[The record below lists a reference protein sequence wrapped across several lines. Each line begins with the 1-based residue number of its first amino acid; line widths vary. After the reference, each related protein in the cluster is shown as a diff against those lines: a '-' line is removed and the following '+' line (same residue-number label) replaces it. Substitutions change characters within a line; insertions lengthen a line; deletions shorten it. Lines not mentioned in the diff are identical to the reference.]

1 MPYQEDGTSTTGCKI
16 MAVPASGEY
25 LVKAFSYEGRD
36 PSSPKTSLGYQPVNG
51 IVDFDELSSLL
62 TRANRQGSTLKPTIM
77 GFADARDE
85 VKIGSLTHGDYI
97 ASKPFCSITAST
109 QPKAIRTLL
118 NRTDTGSGFL
128 NRWVFAGG
136 PPKEREVIGGSHSST
151 SVNLDEAIAKLKIV
165 RGWGATTRS
174 ITLEPDALEL
184 LTRFY
189 KDMVFPLQ
197 RKDESDLLKRLD
209 LLFKKLI
216 LLFAINSRKNTVS
229 SDEVV
234 IAINLWEYVLECYG
248 ILNDNIGVTH
258 SQEIAQEILRHIKRH
273 WDKTG
278 RGCSARDINRYT
290 ARKNYSPEQIKKAL
304 DVMVALDWIEL
315 DKPKTQVG
323 RPTIRY
329 KAVGE

>member
-1 MPYQEDGTSTTGCKI
+1 
-16 MAVPASGEY
+16 MA
-25 LVKAFSYEGRD
+25 L
-36 PSSPKTSLGYQPVNG
+36 
-51 IVDFDELSSLL
+51 
-62 TRANRQGSTLKPTIM
+62 
-77 GFADARDE
+77 ADARDQ
-85 VKIGSLTHGDYI
+85 VKIGGLAHGDFI
-97 ASKPFCSITAST
+97 AESPFCSITAST

-197 RKDESDLLKRLD
+197 QKDESDLLKRLD

-278 RGCSARDINRYT
+278 RGCSARDIAKYT
-290 ARKNYSPEQIKKAL
+290 KRRNYSPEQIKKAL

-315 DKPKTQVG
+315 DKPKSQMG